1 MNQLFDF
8 DLKSYSSHTFTSIEF
23 INVNSFL
30 YNHEMMF
37 GFINYQ
43 LRNMIF
49 MFRKFNQKIL
59 RIQNKSLPL

>member
-1 MNQLFDF
+1 
-8 DLKSYSSHTFTSIEF
+8 
-23 INVNSFL
+23 
-30 YNHEMMF
+30 MMF